1 MSIITRFSPSPTGY
15 LHIGSIRTAL
25 YSWLFARHKNGKFI
39 LRIEDTDLV
48 RSNKEHY
55 KQHIMDSMTWLGIN
69 WDNIPYCQ
77 TSRLNRYYSVIDY
90 MLKNNIAYKCF
101 CSSNRLNKLRELQVV
116 NKIKPKYDGHCRNIK
131 HTNNSSNNYVVRFR
145 NPDSGYVIFKDL
157 VRGKILF
164 NNNEIDDLIILRANN
179 IPTYNFCSVIDDYD
193 MGITHIIRG
202 EEHISNTPRQIN
214 ILKSLGMNL
223 PNYAHLSILLDS
235 NGKKLSK
242 RNKSTNIMYYYN
254 IGILKEAL
262 INYIIRLGW
271 SYGNKEIFN
280 LEEVVN
286 LFSLNK
292 INKSPSKFDIN
303 KLLWYNGYYMK
314 NLPINYIT
322 NNFINYVKFLNLNFS
337 EHVKIKDLLKLTVS
351 RCNTMKEII
360 DKYQYLYNNNI
371 DLSLRCLDN
380 FNISNKMVFINVF
393 KNFILSLKKIS
404 NWSIC
409 KIQEIL
415 NQIPLDKENKKTF
428 YQLLRFLITN
438 SISSPP
444 LSQVIYIIGKFN
456 VINRIRNF
464 FIVMKR

>member
-25 YSWLFARHKNGKFI
+25 YSWLFARNKNGKFI

-48 RSNKEHY
+48 RSNKEYY

-77 TSRLNRYYSVIDY
+77 TNRLNRYYSIINY

-101 CSSNRLNKLRELQVV
+101 CSSNRLNKLRELQLV

-131 HTNNSSNNYVVRFR
+131 YTNNSSNNYVVRFR
-145 NPDSGYVIFKDL
+145 NPDSGYVIFEDL

-223 PNYAHLSILLDS
+223 PNYAHLSMLLDK

-242 RNKSTNIMYYYN
+242 RNKSTNIMHYYN

-262 INYIIRLGW
+262 LNYIIKLGW
-271 SYGNKEIFN
+271 S
-280 LEEVVN
+280 
-286 LFSLNK
+286 
-292 INKSPSKFDIN
+292 
-303 KLLWYNGYYMK
+303 
-314 NLPINYIT
+314 
-322 NNFINYVKFLNLNFS
+322 
-337 EHVKIKDLLKLTVS
+337 
-351 RCNTMKEII
+351 
-360 DKYQYLYNNNI
+360 
-371 DLSLRCLDN
+371 
-380 FNISNKMVFINVF
+380 
-393 KNFILSLKKIS
+393 
-404 NWSIC
+404 
-409 KIQEIL
+409 
-415 NQIPLDKENKKTF
+415 
-428 YQLLRFLITN
+428 
-438 SISSPP
+438 
-444 LSQVIYIIGKFN
+444 
-456 VINRIRNF
+456 
-464 FIVMKR
+464 